1 MSTTRVTKYTEDPMP
16 DLDLKPIMARY
27 SKALDAKPGKGPIS
41 EAGIAAI
48 TDSVCDVPGL
58 LAEVERLREQN
69 TRYATR
75 LATYRE
81 SMQQQLDP
89 MFATLA
95 AMREILAGD
104 WSPEAPGEWELNAER
119 VRVLRELLGVT
130 S

>member
-1 MSTTRVTKYTEDPMP
+1 MP

-48 TDSVCDVPGL
+48 TDSVCDVPEL

-81 SMQQQLDP
+81 SMQQLDP
-89 MFATLA
+89 NVRRGGRDARGPRRRLEPRCA
-95 AMREILAGD
+95 R
-104 WSPEAPGEWELNAER
+104 R
-119 VRVLRELLGVT
+119 VGAQR
-130 S
+130 

>member
-1 MSTTRVTKYTEDPMP
+1 MP
-16 DLDLKPIMARY
+16 DLDLRPIMARY

-48 TDSVCDVPGL
+48 TDSVCDVPEL

-69 TRYATR
+69 TSYATR

-95 AMREILAGD
+95 AMGEILAGD

>member
-81 SMQQQLDP
+81 SMQQLDP

>member
-1 MSTTRVTKYTEDPMP
+1 MP

-27 SKALDAKPGKGPIS
+27 SKALDAKPGKGPIT
-41 EAGIAAI
+41 EKGIVAI
-48 TDSVCDVPGL
+48 TDSVCDVPEL